1 MARRRLEPGTQ
12 GGHIPLPAG
21 LSDPRS
27 TARAVFDGI
36 AALYDR
42 ARPSYP
48 TRAVS
53 ELLDVCGVDGSSRI
67 LEIGCGTGQLTRHLA
82 PTGAAIRCVEP
93 GSALADIARAN
104 LAGFPNVDIATT
116 TFEELEVS
124 PRSYDVVVSATA
136 FHWIDPSISFAKAAD
151 VLEPGGFL
159 ALMTNAHASGG
170 SHTDERIAQPV
181 RDLHRRIA
189 PEVGDWTFA
198 TAEEIRRNAEAGGDI
213 AAVWSRVDRRF
224 SESPEVSSSFGSPMV
239 KTYPWIVTYDRD
251 PYLEMLATQSSYAL
265 MEPAQREELL
275 SGIGGLIDE
284 VLGGMVTKQYVA
296 VLAVA
301 QKTTASRGGNDGEV
315 E

>member
-1 MARRRLEPGTQ
+1 MPPRQFEPETQ
-12 GGHIPLPAG
+12 TGHVPLPAG

-27 TARAVFDGI
+27 TARAIFDSI

-48 TRAVS
+48 TGAVS
-53 ELLDVCGVDGSSRI
+53 DLLDVCGVDGSSRI

-93 GSALADIARAN
+93 GSALVDIARVN
-104 LAGFPNVDIATT
+104 LAGFPNIEFAAT

-136 FHWIDPSISFAKAAD
+136 FHWIDPSTSFAKAAAL
-151 VLEPGGFL
+151 LEPGGFL
-159 ALMTNAHASGG
+159 ALITNAHADGG

-181 RDLHRRIA
+181 RDLHRRLA
-189 PEVGDWTFA
+189 PEVGDWTFS
-198 TAEEIRRNAEAGGDI
+198 TAEEIQRNAKAGGDI

-224 SESPEVSSSFGSPMV
+224 SESPEVSSLFGSPMV
-239 KTYPWIVTYDRD
+239 KTYAWIVTHDKD
-251 PYLEMLATQSSYAL
+251 SYLEMLATQSSYAL
-265 MEPAQREELL
+265 MKPAQREELL
-275 SGIGGLIDE
+275 GGIGHLIDE
-284 VLGGMVTKQYVA
+284 VLGGVVTKQYVA
-296 VLAVA
+296 VLAVSRR
-301 QKTTASRGGNDGEV
+301 TTTTRRGIDGEV